1 MTQTPAKPAV
11 SKRKQQARRETRTL
25 VILGSVVLL
34 IMALAVI
41 LTRSQEQ
48 AGSPS
53 VVQDTALLVRD
64 DSITLGPA
72 DAAVTLVEFLDFEC
86 EACRAAHPT
95 VKRILN
101 EYDGRIRYVVRYFSN
116 HNNSV
121 LAVAA
126 AEAAGEQGQ
135 YWEMVDLLF
144 ANQPQWGESRVPQT
158 EAFIA
163 YATELGL
170 NIDQFTAGLQNSAYA
185 DKAAR
190 DQQDTRTLGLRGTPT
205 FFVNGQLVY
214 GLDEPSL
221 RRLIEAG
228 LNG

>member
-1 MTQTPAKPAV
+1 MTQTR
-11 SKRKQQARRETRTL
+11 SKQTSARQKKATRESRTL
-25 VILGSVVLL
+25 IVLGVIVLTIMAAATLLARPQGEQAAPVMASDQALL
-34 IMALAVI
+34 I
-41 LTRSQEQ
+41 RE
-48 AGSPS
+48 
-53 VVQDTALLVRD
+53 

-72 DAAVTLVEFLDFEC
+72 DAPVTLVEFLDFEC

-95 VKRILN
+95 VKNILA

-126 AEAAGEQGQ
+126 AEAAGLQGK

-144 ANQPQWGESRVPQT
+144 ANQPMWGEQSTPQT
-158 EAFIA
+158 EVFFLFASQI
-163 YATELGL
+163 GL
-170 NIDQFTAGLQNSAYA
+170 NIEQFTTDLQNPSFA

-190 DQQDTRTLGLRGTPT
+190 DQQDTRALGLRGTPT

-214 GLDEPSL
+214 GLDEATL
-221 RRLIEAG
+221 RRLIEEG
-228 LNG
+228 LRG